1 MKYSFVDTMYTKM
14 NRYLD
19 AAEELWLLIEPAH
32 PTLDLRPMRQ
42 SWNHILFV
50 SGSNGEANPFTR
62 FGSAS
67 EAEFRTH
74 LYEALTEVLPAPY
87 HPIITSICVSG
98 GSGYAAL
105 RLVRQRYQEYV
116 ADCDAHA
123 ASDSASD

>member
-1 MKYSFVDTMYTKM
+1 MYAKM
-14 NRYLD
+14 NRYLN
-19 AAEELWLLIEPAH
+19 AVEELWLLVEPAH
-32 PTLDLRPMRQ
+32 PTLDIRRMRD
-42 SWNHILFV
+42 SWNQILFV

-67 EAEFRTH
+67 EAEFRTY

-87 HPIITSICVSG
+87 HPIITSICVSF
-98 GSGYAAL
+98 GSSEYEAL
-105 RLVRQRYQEYV
+105 RLVMQRYQEYV

>member
-1 MKYSFVDTMYTKM
+1 MYAKM
-14 NRYLD
+14 NRYLN
-19 AAEELWLLIEPAH
+19 AVEELWLLVEPAH
-32 PTLDLRPMRQ
+32 PTLDIRRMRD
-42 SWNHILFV
+42 SWNQILFV

-67 EAEFRTH
+67 EAEFRTY

-87 HPIITSICVSG
+87 HPIITSICVSF
-98 GSGYAAL
+98 GSSEYEAL
-105 RLVRQRYQEYV
+105 RLVMQRSQEYV